1 MVLPPLEAL
10 AAHMPTLTKTER
22 AIAEFILNDPVTAYQ
37 SDTDFLAKETGASK
51 AAFIRLCQKI
61 GYKGYSE
68 FRFALSRSMI
78 SNTPDFVS
86 SDDPILKITYTYS
99 KLINQIQDTVNLKA
113 IEELADHIIKSR
125 RLKIFGSNRTF
136 LSAQQ
141 LRMRLGKIGIDA
153 EAIGDEISM
162 RDISELLTEEDYM
175 ILFSIKGME
184 HYIPVINLAKLN
196 NCPVTLLTMTAGNK
210 LESIVDQQILLPIAS
225 RLTTSSFL
233 DDQIIYFVFIEI
245 LLTILSKKLSES

>member
-10 AAHMPTLTKTER
+10 AAHMPTLTKTEK

-37 SDTDFLAKETGASK
+37 SDTDFLAKETGSSK

-68 FRFALSRSMI
+68 FRFALSRSMV
-78 SNTPDFVS
+78 SNSPDFVS
-86 SDDPILKITYTYS
+86 SDDPILRITYTYS
-99 KLINQIQDTVNLKA
+99 KMINQISDTLTIQE
-113 IEELADHIIKSR
+113 IEKLADSMIKAR

-141 LRMRLGKIGIDA
+141 LRMRLGKIGMDA

-162 RDISELLTEEDYM
+162 RDISELLTNEDYC
-175 ILFSIKGME
+175 ILFSIKAMD
-184 HYIPVINLAKLN
+184 HYNQVINLLKLN
-196 NCPVTLLTMTAGNK
+196 DCPISLITMTANNK
-210 LESIVDQQILLPIAS
+210 LEPNVDQQILLPIVS
-225 RLTTSSFL
+225 RLTSTSFL
-233 DDQIIYFVFIEI
+233 DDQIIYFVFIEV
-245 LLTILSKKLSES
+245 LLNVLSKKLQTE

>member
-22 AIAEFILNDPVTAYQ
+22 SIAEFILNDPVTAYQ
-37 SDTDFLAKETGASK
+37 SDTDFLANETGASK

-68 FRFALSRSMI
+68 FRFALSRSMV

-86 SDDPILKITYTYS
+86 SDDPIQKITYTYA
-99 KLINQIQDTVNLKA
+99 KLINQISETLDINQINN
-113 IEELADHIIKSR
+113 LADKILNAR
-125 RLKIFGSNRTF
+125 RLKIFGSNRTY

-141 LRMRLGKIGIDA
+141 LRMRLGKIGLDA

-162 RDISELLTEEDYM
+162 RDISELMTEDDCL

-184 HYIPVINLAKLN
+184 HYLSIINLAKLN

-210 LESIVDQQILLPIAS
+210 LEAHVDQQILLPIVS
-225 RLTTSSFL
+225 RLTTTSFL
-233 DDQIIYFVFIEI
+233 DDQVIYFVFIEI
-245 LLTILSKKLSES
+245 LLNVLAKKLQEQ

>member
-22 AIAEFILNDPVTAYQ
+22 MIAEFILNDPVTAYQ
-37 SDTDFLAKETGASK
+37 SDTDFLASATGTSK
-51 AAFIRLCQKI
+51 AAFIRLCQKL

-99 KLINQIQDTVNLKA
+99 KLINQISETVNLNE
-113 IEELADHIIKSR
+113 IEKLSDSIIKAK

-141 LRMRLGKIGIDA
+141 LRMRLGKIGLDA

-162 RDISELLTEEDYM
+162 RDISEILTKDDYC

-184 HYIPVINLAKLN
+184 HYLPVINVLKLN
-196 NCPVTLLTMTAGNK
+196 DCPVTLITMTAHNK
-210 LESIVDQQILLPIAS
+210 LEEHVDQQIMLPIVS
-225 RLTTSSFL
+225 RLTTTSFL

-245 LLTILSKKLSES
+245 LLNVISKKLSTD